1 MTAVQGGAFGK
12 LPTTAD
18 FVRHNAAAPEVR
30 TFDAW
35 LEEGI
40 VLARQTLG
48 AAWQD
53 AYDRAPPCRFVF
65 QPRDGQNALVGVT
78 VPGIDAAGRRFP
90 FSVFRFLDRRDATN
104 SWRDLPLALDEF
116 LAAAERVAVE
126 ASRYSWSRER
136 VREETDGLLRT
147 GADDFARARE
157 RYQSFARETTFG
169 ALLGALPG
177 VSGETAPGRTLQ
189 GLREVLRAVVTSG
202 RGGWTFG
209 LRAPLP
215 PTARASESGGGEAG
229 STRVAPAVVA
239 SFWMDLVARS
249 LGTGERP
256 AVVLSVPGS
265 PGEGGRL
272 FLVPASPRFLGS
284 WLAPGRESDYVW
296 DLVPG
301 PSDLG
306 ESVRDEPDERDLV
319 RYSEAALEEL
329 LDGAFL
335 STR

>member
-202 RGGWTFG
+202 RGGVD
-209 LRAPLP
+209 LRPPGPAAPDGSRLRERRRRGRLDPRRPCGRRVVLDLP
-215 PTARASESGGGEAG
+215 RRAVARHRGAACSRG
-229 STRVAPAVVA
+229 SPAPRSRPGRRLRRHSPV
-239 SFWMDLVARS
+239 SSLPRLVARPRAS
-249 LGTGERP
+249 R
-256 AVVLSVPGS
+256 S
-265 PGEGGRL
+265 P
-272 FLVPASPRFLGS
+272 SPR
-284 WLAPGRESDYVW
+284 
-296 DLVPG
+296 
-301 PSDLG
+301 
-306 ESVRDEPDERDLV
+306 
-319 RYSEAALEEL
+319 
-329 LDGAFL
+329 
-335 STR
+335 TRRRRG